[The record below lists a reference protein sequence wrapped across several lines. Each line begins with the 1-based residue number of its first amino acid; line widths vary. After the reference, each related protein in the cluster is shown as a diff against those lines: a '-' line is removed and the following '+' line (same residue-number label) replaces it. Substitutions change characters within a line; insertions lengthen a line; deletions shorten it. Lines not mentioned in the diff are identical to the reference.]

1 MKKLTLSLLTACA
14 VVTPAFAGV
23 TVVTSK
29 EYKQPVA
36 LPPPCFRDQEFTLDL
51 FYSYNDARPGGNHD
65 DHNDRRRHRSSSFER
80 YRDGSGGGVAL
91 TYFFARYFGISV
103 EGNWWDGVETHHTRR
118 DRVNDGKRWVW
129 DDNEDDWVRRTKRK
143 DRTRKSSD
151 KSVAHQVTANFIL
164 RYPVELCNV
173 CFAPYIF
180 GGGGGLFD
188 GEKVGFGDA
197 GAGLE
202 WRITPNFGVFGDW
215 RWIFTG
221 KGKNDISQS
230 RGGIRFVF

>member
-14 VVTPAFAGV
+14 VATPAFAGV

-36 LPPPCFRDQEFTLDL
+36 LPPPCFRDQEFALDL
-51 FYSYNDARPGGNHD
+51 FYSFNNGHRDGHD
-65 DHNDRRRHRSSSFER
+65 HDNGSHTHER

-103 EGNWWDGVETHHTRR
+103 EGNWWDGYETHHHRTTTH
-118 DRVNDGKRWVW
+118 KSTHKEW
-129 DDNEDDWVRRTKRK
+129 DYYEDDYVKRTKTKKRHHK
-143 DRTRKSSD
+143 ESNR
-151 KSVAHQVTANFIL
+151 SVAHQVTANFII
-164 RYPVELCNV
+164 RYPLEFSNICL
-173 CFAPYIF
+173 APYIF

-202 WRITPNFGVFGDW
+202 WRATENFGIFADW
-215 RWIFTG
+215 RWVFTG
-221 KGKNDISQS
+221 KGKNDIDQT
-230 RGGIRFVF
+230 RAGVRFVF